1 MKKKILIYIPHDSYF
16 YYFQYDAYK
25 EIKKNY
31 HLYFL
36 LNKQTCKNDKNVLK
50 NYNYSFFNPDQGLQK
65 KYSRI
70 IFLGM
75 AYNRKISK
83 SFTYL
88 FRRYFPNFFDFL
100 KRKKQKRSESEVKE
114 NIIIFYL
121 KNFYEYFNIFNKDKF
136 FLRRSILQLFSLPPL
151 FKLYKSKTVDG
162 DENDFA
168 LIKKVKKINPDLII
182 YPTHCFEPES
192 ITLCKVAE
200 AIDKK
205 TLFLIDNWDN
215 ISSKTV
221 FFKKPN
227 AITVWGMQ
235 ARKAALNLQSMK
247 NSQVHH
253 LGNPKFANYF
263 KIRDTK
269 HKSPYL
275 FPYVLFLGSLQPYDE
290 MVPLRILDDEI
301 EKNKLK
307 YKNLKVIYR
316 PHPGRE
322 YLIKKCKNSNFKNI
336 IFDKQMESFVEAKKK
351 YSINKNNYFEKLIKN
366 SLFMVGGITT
376 VTIETVIFG
385 KRYLFL
391 AHDEK
396 NNITSPKN
404 MYENFNH
411 YDEILKL
418 KLLKKC
424 PDLNKLN
431 SHFKYMYDLSFK
443 KINKIENDKQIS
455 YFYDISKTNYAV
467 ELNKIV
473 NKVI

>member
-1 MKKKILIYIPHDSYF
+1 MKKKILVYIPHDSYF
-16 YYFQYDAYK
+16 YYFQYNAYK
-25 EIKKNY
+25 ILKKKY
-31 HLYFL
+31 DLHFL
-36 LNKQTCKNDKNVLK
+36 LNKQTCNKNKSLLK
-50 NYNYSFFNPDQGLQK
+50 KYNYSFFNPNQDLQK

-75 AYNRKISK
+75 AYNRKLSK

-100 KRKKQKRSESEVKE
+100 KRKKQKRSESKIKE
-114 NIIIFYL
+114 NMIIFYF
-121 KNFYEYFNIFNKDKF
+121 KNFYDYFNIFNKDKF
-136 FLRRSILQLFSLPPL
+136 FLRRFTLQLFSFPP
-151 FKLYKSKTVDG
+151 FYKFYKSITVDG
-162 DENDFA
+162 NEIDFA
-168 LIKKVKKINPDLII
+168 LLKKVKKLNPDLII

-192 ITLCKVAE
+192 IMLCKVAE
-200 AIDKK
+200 AINKK

-215 ISSKTV
+215 ISSKTI

-253 LGNPKFANYF
+253 LGNPKFAQYF
-263 KIRDTK
+263 KIREIK

-290 MVPLRILDDEI
+290 IVPLGLLDREI
-301 EKNKLK
+301 ERNKLK

-322 YLIKKCKNSNFKNI
+322 HLIKTYKDYNFKNI
-336 IFDKQMESFVEAKKK
+336 VFDKQMESFIEIKKK
-351 YSINKNNYFEKLIKN
+351 YSINKNNYFEKLIQN

-376 VTIETVIFG
+376 VTIESVIFG

-431 SHFKYMYDLSFK
+431 NHFKYMYDLSFK
-443 KINKIENDKQIS
+443 KINKTENDKQIN
-455 YFYDISKTNYAV
+455 YFYDISKINYAV
-467 ELNKIV
+467 EINKIV

>member
-16 YYFQYDAYK
+16 YYFQFNAYEK
-25 EIKKNY
+25 LKKNY
-31 HLYFL
+31 NLHFL
-36 LNKQTCKNDKNVLK
+36 LNKQTCKDDKNLLK
-50 NYNYSFFNPDQGLQK
+50 NYNYSFFNPDLKLQK

-75 AYNRKISK
+75 AYNRKLSK

-100 KRKKQKRSESEVKE
+100 KRKKQKRSESKIKE
-114 NIIIFYL
+114 NMMIFYF
-121 KNFYEYFNIFNKDKF
+121 KNFYDYFNIFNEDKF
-136 FLRRSILQLFSLPPL
+136 FLRRSILQLFSFPPL
-151 FKLYKSKTVDG
+151 FKLYKSRTVDG
-162 DENDFA
+162 NENDFA

-200 AIDKK
+200 AINKK

-235 ARKAALNLQSMK
+235 ARKAALKLQSMK

-253 LGNPKFANYF
+253 LGNPKFAQYF
-263 KIRDTK
+263 KIRDMK

-290 MVPLRILDDEI
+290 IAPLRILDREI
-301 EKNKLK
+301 ERSKLK

-322 YLIKKCKNSNFKNI
+322 YLIKKYKDYNFKNI
-336 IFDKQMESFVEAKKK
+336 VFDKQMENFTETKKK

-366 SLFMVGGITT
+366 SIFMVGGITT

-396 NNITSPKN
+396 DNITSPKN

-411 YDEILKL
+411 YDEILRL

-424 PDLNKLN
+424 PDLNRLN
-431 SHFKYMYDLSFK
+431 NHFNYMYNLSFK
-443 KINKIENDKQIS
+443 KINKIENDKQIN
-455 YFYDISKTNYAV
+455 YFYDISKINYAV
-467 ELNKIV
+467 EINKIV